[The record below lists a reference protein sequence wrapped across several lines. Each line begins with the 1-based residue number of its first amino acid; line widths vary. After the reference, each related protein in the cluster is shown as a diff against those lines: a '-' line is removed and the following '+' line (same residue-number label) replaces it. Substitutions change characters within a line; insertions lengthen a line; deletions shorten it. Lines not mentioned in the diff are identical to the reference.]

1 MNKLITGIER
11 TGRQILY
18 RPFLK
23 VFLLGM
29 FTTAGVLLLS
39 FVFANEII
47 KEIPLFASDWA
58 WWQTFVNG
66 MLGWI
71 YTFSLLFIVFIFFV
85 PISTLIISIF
95 LDDVIDC
102 VEDKYYPHKKA
113 KNRKN
118 FLHLVFLSVRMMFFI
133 IFFNVLVLPIYVLF
147 FWVPFLSVIVFY
159 LLNGYLLGWGYYEMI
174 AFRHLGI
181 KEAGVHRKSI
191 WAMILLAGMI
201 MTFLFMLPIVQFVA
215 PIISVALICH
225 LFHLS
230 EFEEI

>member
-1 MNKLITGIER
+1 MLQCKWMHGCATKTCE
-11 TGRQILY
+11 
-18 RPFLK
+18 FK
-23 VFLLGM
+23 
-29 FTTAGVLLLS
+29 S
-39 FVFANEII
+39 
-47 KEIPLFASDWA
+47 SD
-58 WWQTFVNG
+58 F
-66 MLGWI
+66 
-71 YTFSLLFIVFIFFV
+71 
-85 PISTLIISIF
+85 
-95 LDDVIDC
+95 
-102 VEDKYYPHKKA
+102 K
-113 KNRKN
+113 
-118 FLHLVFLSVRMMFFI
+118 
-133 IFFNVLVLPIYVLF
+133 F

>member
-39 FVFANEII
+39 FVLANEII
-47 KEIPLFASDWA
+47 KEIPLYASGWA

-118 FLHLVFLSVRMMFFI
+118 FLHLVF
-133 IFFNVLVLPIYVLF
+133 YQC
-147 FWVPFLSVIVFY
+147 
-159 LLNGYLLGWGYYEMI
+159 G
-174 AFRHLGI
+174 
-181 KEAGVHRKSI
+181 
-191 WAMILLAGMI
+191 
-201 MTFLFMLPIVQFVA
+201 
-215 PIISVALICH
+215 
-225 LFHLS
+225 
-230 EFEEI
+230 